1 MWLKVRHYSAL
12 WGILF
17 LSLIRTEWLKVRR
30 YWAFWGIL
38 FLVLI
43 AYPGISYLF
52 YTGYRDLRETNQKL
66 EMVLKFALGSPFSF
80 PEVWHTIA
88 YLSSFLVFIPAVLV
102 IMLITNEYQYRT
114 QRQNILDGWSRDQF
128 IWAKMIGI
136 GALSLCLT
144 LAYTIVVLITGWIS
158 PDIST
163 ASITYKAYFI
173 GLFGLITF
181 NQLSIAFLF
190 GFLFK
195 RALLALGF
203 FMFYYLFPENILIQL
218 SRWRWH
224 TGNWHH
230 YLPLE
235 ASDRMIPPPPYLAK
249 IGIESEY
256 ASMLN
261 NIPMHV
267 VISISYTAIC
277 WFFCFWW
284 LRRKDLT

>member
-1 MWLKVRHYSAL
+1 MKISPLLY
-12 WGILF
+12 
-17 LSLIRTEWLKVRR
+17 TEWLKVRR

-38 FLVLI
+38 ALVLI

-52 YTGYRDLRETNQKL
+52 YTGYEDIRGSNQQMDAL
-66 EMVLKFALGSPFSF
+66 LKFAMGSPFGF
-80 PEVWHTIA
+80 PEVWHTLAYIA
-88 YLSSFLVFIPAVLV
+88 SFLVFIPGVLV

-128 IWAKMIGI
+128 IWAKLLDI
-136 GALSLCLT
+136 AVLSILLT
-144 LAYTIVVLITGWIS
+144 AVYTLVVLVTGWIN
-158 PDIST
+158 PDIALAGLEVKS
-163 ASITYKAYFI
+163 YFI
-173 GLFGLITF
+173 GLFALITF
-181 NQLSIAFLF
+181 NQLTIAFLF

-203 FMFYYLFPENILIQL
+203 FLFYYLIPENILIQL

-235 ASDRMIPPPPYLAK
+235 VSDRLIPPPPYLAK
-249 IGIESEY
+249 MANDTDY
-256 ASMLN
+256 QSMLDA
-261 NIPMHV
+261 IPKHIFV
-267 VISISYTAIC
+267 SVGYTC
-277 WFFCFWW
+277 LFWLFCFWW